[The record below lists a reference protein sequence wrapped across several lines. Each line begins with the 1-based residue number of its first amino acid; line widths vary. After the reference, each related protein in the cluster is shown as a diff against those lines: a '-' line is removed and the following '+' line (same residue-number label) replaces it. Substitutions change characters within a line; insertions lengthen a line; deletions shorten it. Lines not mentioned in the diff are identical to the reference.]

1 MRLFAERCLP
11 TLQNDKAFATP
22 KAISADAGLPR
33 QGAGEGIFA
42 PA

>member
-1 MRLFAERCLP
+1 VLP

-22 KAISADAGLPR
+22 RRIAADTNETKLP
-33 QGAGEGIFA
+33 ASEGIFA